1 MGYTDAAERSQ
12 IIANEAAMLVAGAI
26 RQGPNP
32 ATVAHELSE
41 QWGFKP
47 AAARKD
53 PVQPG
58 APGVSAAER
67 IRDLQR
73 KNAAA
78 TSLQAIASRPAEGPL
93 TLEDI
98 AEMDDEAYERYVDK
112 NGGDLSALFRT
123 GR

>member
-1 MGYTDAAERSQ
+1 
-12 IIANEAAMLVAGAI
+12 MLVGGAI
-26 RQGPNP
+26 RQGRNP

-47 AAARKD
+47 AGAKTDAE
-53 PVQPG
+53 QAGG
-58 APGVSAAER
+58 APSASAAQR

-98 AEMDDEAYERYVDK
+98 ARMDDETYERYVDK
-112 NGGDLSALFRT
+112 NGGDFSALFRT